1 VLRHPRAKTGWAVQD
16 NHCALRVRLKRVV
29 HLFAQVW
36 AQIASSPWVSH
47 MLAAT
52 KASSLMWR
60 GICNPI

>member
-1 VLRHPRAKTGWAVQD
+1 VQD